1 MQLQQA
7 DAIED
12 YLRDLRALAFQMLE
26 NGQPLPGYKL
36 VAKRG
41 TRQWVDEQKV
51 VEWVYKN
58 KIDGATD
65 TKLKSPAQLE
75 KVVKKFNME
84 LPSELVVSISSGSTL
99 ASESDPRPA
108 VLQIGRQLSQA
119 LSKLV

>member
-1 MQLQQA
+1 
-7 DAIED
+7 

-51 VEWVYKN
+51 VEWVDKN

-84 LPSELVVSISSGSTL
+84 LPPELVVSISSGSTL
-99 ASESDPRPA
+99 A
-108 VLQIGRQLSQA
+108 
-119 LSKLV
+119 